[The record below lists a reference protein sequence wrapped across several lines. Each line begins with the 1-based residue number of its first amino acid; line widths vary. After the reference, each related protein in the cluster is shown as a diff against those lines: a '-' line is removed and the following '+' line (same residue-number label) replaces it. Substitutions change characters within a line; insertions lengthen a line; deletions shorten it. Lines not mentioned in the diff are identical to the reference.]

1 MSASP
6 VLLYLHGFN
15 SSPQSLKAEQMRT
28 LVAQREGIE
37 WLCPQLA
44 CHPMDAWRQI
54 EQLVRA
60 HQGRPLGVI
69 GSSLGGFL
77 ATRVAEHFGA
87 RAVLI
92 NPAVQPYNL
101 LKDYLGPQ
109 LNPYTQQHYQLE
121 PQHIDELR
129 ALEVAELSCASRLW
143 VLLQTDDEILD
154 YRLAER
160 EYARARLTIEQGGD
174 HSFQGFQRY
183 CPDILSFL
191 FD

>member
-1 MSASP
+1 MSDSS

-15 SSPQSLKAEQMRT
+15 SSPQSLKAEQMRK
-28 LVAQREGIE
+28 LVEQRRDIE

-44 CHPMDAWRQI
+44 CYPMDAWRQI
-54 EQLVRA
+54 EQIIGDYRE
-60 HQGRPLGVI
+60 RSLGVI

-77 ATRVAEHFGA
+77 ATRVAERYAA

-109 LNPYTQQHYQLE
+109 LNPYTQQRYQLE
-121 PQHIDELR
+121 PQHIEELR
-129 ALEVAELSCASRLW
+129 ALEVTELSSASRLW
-143 VLLQTDDEILD
+143 VLLQTDDEVLD

-160 EYARARLTIEQGGD
+160 EYAQARLTIEQGGD

-183 CPDILSFL
+183 CPEILSFL